1 MGCSYSQNTRKKK
14 PNEEYAPLQIL
25 QGIISSLIQRK
36 IDLEQDLNIQSQNNN
51 NNIKNRKLEY
61 PKGYQKYIDQLCIEV
76 DKLEKKKNKMKIL
89 NNSKTLINFY
99 TMTGDIYIINV
110 DNETKLGDAFKN
122 AFYNKKFI
130 EGRYTINFHCET
142 RFTDDSSKINIEQL
156 MFLLGGEDVSEN
168 FKNNEP
174 VSSLVKDSNSSISIL
189 VRFPI
194 QTQIIPNT
202 NYNYNYY

>member
-76 DKLEKKKNKMKIL
+76 DKLEKKKI
-89 NNSKTLINFY
+89 
-99 TMTGDIYIINV
+99 
-110 DNETKLGDAFKN
+110 
-122 AFYNKKFI
+122 
-130 EGRYTINFHCET
+130 R
-142 RFTDDSSKINIEQL
+142 
-156 MFLLGGEDVSEN
+156 
-168 FKNNEP
+168 
-174 VSSLVKDSNSSISIL
+174 
-189 VRFPI
+189 
-194 QTQIIPNT
+194 
-202 NYNYNYY
+202 